1 MKVSVVF
8 IYNVVGNIIMK
19 FFTWL
24 KKLLTKAYKKECI
37 DKTKLLAHLDK
48 NLPNKKMFSVKD
60 IVDKVKELI
69 K

>member
-1 MKVSVVF
+1 
-8 IYNVVGNIIMK
+8 MK

-48 NLPNKKMFSVKD
+48 SLPNKKMFSVKD
-60 IVDKVKELI
+60 IVDKVKELV